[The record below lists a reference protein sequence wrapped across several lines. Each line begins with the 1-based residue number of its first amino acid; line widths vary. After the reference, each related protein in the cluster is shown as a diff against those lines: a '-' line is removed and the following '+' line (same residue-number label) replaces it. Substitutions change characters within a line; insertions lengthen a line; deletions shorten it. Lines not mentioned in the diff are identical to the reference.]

1 MAADVLGRGMHDD
14 VRAVLER
21 AAKEGRGERVV
32 DDERQVVAVRDAK
45 GQIAKLKGTML
56 GATQDYVRGK
66 K

>member
-1 MAADVLGRGMHDD
+1 MSA
-14 VRAVLER
+14 
-21 AAKEGRGERVV
+21 
-32 DDERQVVAVRDAK
+32 QFVAVRDAK